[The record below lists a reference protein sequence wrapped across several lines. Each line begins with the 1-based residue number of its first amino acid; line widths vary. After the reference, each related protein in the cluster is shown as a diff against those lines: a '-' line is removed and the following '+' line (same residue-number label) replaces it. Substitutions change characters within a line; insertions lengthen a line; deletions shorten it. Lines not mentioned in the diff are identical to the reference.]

1 MSEYRNII
9 LYLETLKKEIEEGKE
24 KKDLYFTIDM
34 IKENIKNNV
43 ERQKKD
49 LKYQLEKVDHDIELL
64 EHFEKEG
71 K

>member
-1 MSEYRNII
+1 MGKYRNII
-9 LYLETLKKEIEEGKE
+9 LYLETLKKEIEQGKE
-24 KKDLYFTIDM
+24 KKDLFFTIDM

-49 LKYQLEKVDHDIELL
+49 LEYQLVDVEHDITLL

>member
-1 MSEYRNII
+1 MGKYRNII
-9 LYLETLKKEIEEGKE
+9 LYLETLKKEIEQGKE
-24 KKDLYFTIDM
+24 KKDLFFTIDM

-49 LKYQLEKVDHDIELL
+49 LEYQLVDVEHDITLL
-64 EHFEKEG
+64 KHLEKEG

>member
-1 MSEYRNII
+1 MGEYRNII
-9 LYLETLKKEIEEGKE
+9 LYLETLKKEIEEGKD
-24 KKDLYFTIDM
+24 KKDLFFTIHM

-64 EHFEKEG
+64 EHYEKEG

>member
-1 MSEYRNII
+1 MGKYRNII
-9 LYLETLKKEIEEGKE
+9 LYLETLKKEIEQGKE
-24 KKDLYFTIDM
+24 KKDLFFTIDM
-34 IKENIKNNV
+34 IKENIKNNI

-49 LKYQLEKVDHDIELL
+49 LEYQLVDVEHDIKLL